1 MFLRIDID
9 TSNDAF
15 NGSDFEPELTTVLN
29 NVLGC
34 VCRVI
39 RPQLI
44 AGRVPGVSLIIDS
57 NGNTCGRITA
67 THDAPGHDDDE
78 NGGVS

>member
-1 MFLRIDID
+1 MFLRVDINTD
-9 TSNDAF
+9 NDAF
-15 NGSDFEPELTTVLN
+15 NGSNFEPELTTVFN

-39 RPQLI
+39 RPQLV
-44 AGRVPGVSLIIDS
+44 AGRVPGVSLIIDG

-67 THDAPGHDDDE
+67 THDAPENDE